1 MKTATPI
8 LWDSPINS
16 ESIFESK
23 KTISNLQAWKD
34 GLLFLITEP
43 SEGNINVLMYSDTN
57 SVTKEFLLKD
67 LTFEVKS
74 MNTAEDHSLQMVTIS
89 FTATSMIKRST
100 HSHSFQHPIL
110 FLHQSQ

>member
-57 SVTKEFLLKD
+57 L
-67 LTFEVKS
+67 
-74 MNTAEDHSLQMVTIS
+74 SLIH
-89 FTATSMIKRST
+89 I
-100 HSHSFQHPIL
+100 
-110 FLHQSQ
+110 